1 MLRLQDA
8 KEQRFGFRF
17 LGEQKIAGSNL
28 SWNPAGASPRDGTS
42 KKWDSRRAQL
52 PEKKCGLIGA

>member
-1 MLRLQDA
+1 MYRDVQTLRLQDA

-28 SWNPAGASPRDGTS
+28 S
-42 KKWDSRRAQL
+42 
-52 PEKKCGLIGA
+52 